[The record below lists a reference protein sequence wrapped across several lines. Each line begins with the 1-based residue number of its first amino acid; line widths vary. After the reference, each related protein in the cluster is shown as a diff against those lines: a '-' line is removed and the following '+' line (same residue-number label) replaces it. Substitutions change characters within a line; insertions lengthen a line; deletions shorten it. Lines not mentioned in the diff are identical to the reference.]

1 MTVLRRMFRYLVPY
15 WKQLVFTAVLLIL
28 LTVFELLPPLFQ
40 KQIVDEVIGTR
51 DLGRLGVLIAG
62 LVGVYALIQ
71 AVNSGDL
78 YIRHALGQRFIFD
91 LRVRLYAYLQR
102 LSLSFFEQ
110 TSTGELMSRV
120 TNDINALEQFVTHG
134 TSFMAIDLM
143 RLVGT
148 AIILFFL
155 EWRLAL
161 LVLIPVP
168 ILTIGM
174 RWFNTR
180 IRPVYRQVR
189 ARLGDI
195 NAKLQDNLAG
205 IRVIQ
210 AFGREDATMERFT
223 AESQHYYEARVRG
236 IRYWSS
242 FFPAMRFIASLG
254 SVLVL
259 GVGAVM
265 VVRGQLSLGSM
276 VAFLSYVVSFYEPI
290 RRLTEIDN
298 VFQEAIAAGERIFE
312 LLDEVPEIE
321 DAPDAMAL
329 PRLRGEVRFHD
340 VHFRYRRRE
349 TPPTVDS
356 PRLSASETPPAGQT
370 AQTEPEVLHDVEFQ
384 IAPGEVVALVGPSGA
399 GKTSIANLLCRFYDP
414 IHGQITVDGYDLRQ
428 VQIKSLRRQIAVVLQ
443 DTFLFNT
450 TVRENLLYGKP
461 DACPEPFDFAQ
472 DKLRRASEEEMIA
485 AAKAAYAHDFVM
497 ALPQGYDTEI
507 GERGVKLSGGQKQRL
522 ALARAILADPRILIL
537 DEATS
542 SVDAEAEYLIQ
553 QALDEVLKGRT
564 ALVIAHRLSTIRNAD
579 KIIAL
584 EDGRIREVGDH
595 RELLSRGG
603 LYSQLYR
610 RQLELA
616 ADESEE
622 A

>member
-1 MTVLRRMFRYLVPY
+1 
-15 WKQLVFTAVLLIL
+15 
-28 LTVFELLPPLFQ
+28 
-40 KQIVDEVIGTR
+40 
-51 DLGRLGVLIAG
+51 
-62 LVGVYALIQ
+62 
-71 AVNSGDL
+71 
-78 YIRHALGQRFIFD
+78 
-91 LRVRLYAYLQR
+91 
-102 LSLSFFEQ
+102 
-110 TSTGELMSRV
+110 
-120 TNDINALEQFVTHG
+120 
-134 TSFMAIDLM
+134 M
-143 RLVGT
+143 RLMGT
-148 AIILFFL
+148 GIILFFL

-168 ILTIGM
+168 ILVMGM
-174 RWFNTR
+174 RWYNTR
-180 IRPVYRQVR
+180 IRPVYRRVR

-195 NAKLQDNLAG
+195 NARLQDNLAG

-210 AFGREDATMERFT
+210 AFGREDATLERFT
-223 AESQHYYEARVRG
+223 AESQHYYETRVRG
-236 IRYWSS
+236 IRYRSS
-242 FFPAMRFIASLG
+242 LFPAMRFVASLG

-259 GVGAVM
+259 GVGAAM

-276 VAFLSYVVSFYEPI
+276 VAFLSYVVSFYDPI
-290 RRLTEIDN
+290 RRLTEIDD

-312 LLDEVPEIE
+312 LLDEMPEIE
-321 DAPDAMAL
+321 DRPEAVAL
-329 PRLRGEVRFHD
+329 PRLRGEVRFQD
-340 VHFRYRRRE
+340 VHFRYG
-349 TPPTVDS
+349 T
-356 PRLSASETPPAGQT
+356 ASVGASGTIAPQVGNLPQA
-370 AQTEPEVLHDVEFQ
+370 EPEVLHDVEFH

-414 IHGQITVDGYDLRQ
+414 IQGQVTVDGYDLRR

-443 DTFLFNT
+443 DTFLFNS

-461 DACPEPFDFAQ
+461 DAG
-472 DKLRRASEEEMIA
+472 EEEMIA
-485 AAKAAYAHDFVM
+485 AAQAAYAHDFIM

-584 EDGRIREVGDH
+584 EGGRIREVGDH
-595 RELLSRGG
+595 HELLSRGG

-610 RQLELA
+610 RQIELA
-616 ADESEE
+616 AVGQDEAVE
-622 A
+622 ACPEPCPEQSLP